1 MHAARRPQDMERRGL
16 LRKTRH
22 LHRAS
27 ASILA
32 AAGLVAATLALPG
45 SALAQNSKQEYPIPR
60 TPAED
65 LTAIERIF
73 VPPKPPPLTA
83 FPEVREKWKDTPAFL
98 RDSRVS
104 FEARSYFRDYVSSSP
119 ASSTMEQAWASGGS
133 VSAETGKLFD
143 LVTLGAVLYTS
154 FPVIA
159 PAQYGNTGLLL
170 PDQQG
175 FAVFGQLYGQA
186 HLFDDHRITLGRY
199 LYNTPFL
206 GPHDNRMAP
215 QTFSGYTVSGTLGGD
230 GTLGGGPSFRYGGGF
245 IDAIKPRDAITF
257 QSMASAA
264 GVPASNAGV
273 GVLGGLL
280 SWGPARL
287 GAINYYSQD
296 LLNIFYGE
304 GKIGHDFG
312 GGFSTLAAAQFVTQ
326 NSTGLSQMNGGTPFA
341 TSEFGAKV
349 DLGYNNGILT
359 LGYSVTGPGLG
370 ILTPWSASPFY
381 TSALIQNFQRA
392 GEQAVMVGLSHSL
405 IGLGLPAAVS
415 THFFNGWTSAAAA
428 GPPLVESEWD
438 IHVDWRPDHDR
449 LQGLWFRV
457 QYGRF
462 TIWQGGTVTNGEELR
477 VVLNYKLNLY

>member
-1 MHAARRPQDMERRGL
+1 MLHGNIGRAGRESL
-16 LRKTRH
+16 LRKIRY
-22 LHRAS
+22 LQQAA
-27 ASILA
+27 ASISA
-32 AAGLVAATLALPG
+32 ASLLVAAMLGLPG
-45 SALAQNSKQEYPIPR
+45 GAFAQSSKQEYPIPR
-60 TPAED
+60 TPDED

-73 VPPKPPPLTA
+73 VPPKPAPLSA
-83 FPEVREKWKDTPAFL
+83 FPELRERWKDTPAFL
-98 RDSRVS
+98 RDSRVG
-104 FEARSYFRDYVSSSP
+104 FDARSYFRDYVSSSP
-119 ASSTMEQAWASGGS
+119 ASSTMQQAWASGGS

-159 PAQYGNTGLLL
+159 PPQYGNTGLLL
-170 PDQQG
+170 PDQKG

-186 HLFDDHRITLGRY
+186 HLFEDHRITVGRY

-230 GTLGGGPSFRYGGGF
+230 GTRAGGPSFRYGGGF
-245 IDAIKPRDAITF
+245 IDAIKPRDALAF

-264 GVPASNAGV
+264 GVPNSNAGV
-273 GVLGGLL
+273 GMLGGLMT
-280 SWGPARL
+280 WGPARV

-296 LLNIFYGE
+296 LLNIFYTE
-304 GKIGHDFG
+304 GRVGHDFG
-312 GGFSTLAAAQFVTQ
+312 GGFKTIAAAQFVAQ

-341 TSEFGAKV
+341 TNEFGAKV
-349 DLGYNNGILT
+349 DLGYNTGILS
-359 LGYSVTGPGLG
+359 LGYSVTNPGLG

-438 IHVDWRPDHDR
+438 VHVDWRPDHDR

-462 TIWQGGTVTNGEELR
+462 TIWQGGAVTNGEELR